1 MRLQLLS
8 IPILYLSCCVSGGWF
23 GRSSGSRASDTD
35 AFSLNPGYSLNTEN
49 ALGVAKQMIN
59 RVKEYPD
66 ALDSLAKLILAADTS
81 QANYVRNVQ
90 KHWSSLVASLNSQSM
105 PFPLLLKSVVDQ
117 SPLPDDLKFLLQSK
131 ILQQL
136 SSLVDLLSQRD
147 ASSGD
152 GELSLFTST
161 SIEYAVAQI
170 NVHLKLIKLGFFQ
183 SVIDGFIDRLLETIV
198 ADSQAKEF
206 KFADKELIANTVKN
220 YALAV
225 KKLTIAYV
233 DNGPVVIKR
242 RMIAQLLTAG
252 IHQETVEGMVAH
264 MLVGTGVMLQK
275 ALQVF
280 LGFAEQSHPS
290 IEEVS
295 KIMRSKVP
303 IFNEDLLPEV
313 FSRVFVEGDPL
324 KSGFVEFG
332 DEPISQGTVGIVY
345 KAKLGESAA
354 ELYGFDEV
362 AVKLRRSDAKE
373 LVQAEFSAIEGQLS
387 NIHPFLAKVILSLKE
402 SVEEEFDF
410 DLEAANLRQGYKVFE
425 NRRKNI
431 RVTRL
436 WGVLPV
442 RKPWLKQQPAEAIIT
457 QWAPG
462 VVLDKEYSAAQR
474 ELVSS
479 SVEPV
484 DKYCSLRLQ
493 LTSLGFTSFQSS
505 LGGSGFYHAD
515 LHLSNMK
522 YDQET
527 GTLWLLDFGNAGYL
541 RLSDRATQLSASMS
555 MLRLNGDG
563 MFNTLKEYAIENNA
577 YEEASPSTWKAFRK
591 SLNEQSKESKANIAE
606 LKLEQQRIEKLLKSA
621 RLQVSSGSSQTGTS
635 ADEDTVEQYVN
646 QLQDIK
652 LKILQAKSAFSS
664 AVMSQAVSLLIP
676 IPMWFINY
684 SRGVALMISTIMN
697 AQVFAQAAKCPS
709 VDYTLTGVATFV
721 KTYAGLGGR
730 VFGHSIW
737 KSITWPFRQ
746 VRNWLRNRRNKYGHA
761 NRLGPEFQQY
771 E

>member
-1 MRLQLLS
+1 MRLLLLS
-8 IPILYLSCCVSGGWF
+8 IPLLYLSCCVSGGWF
-23 GRSSGSRASDTD
+23 GRSSSRAPDTD
-35 AFSLNPGYSLNTEN
+35 AFSLNPRYALNTEN
-49 ALGVAKQMIN
+49 ALGVAKQMIS

-66 ALDSLAKLILAADTS
+66 ALDALAKLILAADTS
-81 QANYVRNVQ
+81 QPNYVRNVQ
-90 KHWSSLVASLNSQSM
+90 KHWNSFVASLNTQYL
-105 PFPLLLKSVVDQ
+105 PFPLLLKSVIDQ
-117 SPLPDDLKFLLQSK
+117 SPLPDSLKYLLQSNV
-131 ILQQL
+131 LETL
-136 SSLVDLLSQRD
+136 SSLVDSLNRGDTSN
-147 ASSGD
+147 GD
-152 GELSLFTST
+152 GEMSLFTST
-161 SIEYAVAQI
+161 GIEYAVAQI
-170 NVHLKLIKLGFFQ
+170 NVHLNLIKLGFFQ
-183 SVIDGFIDRLLETIV
+183 DMIDGFIDRLQETII
-198 ADSQAKEF
+198 ADGEAK
-206 KFADKELIANTVKN
+206 KFRTEDKELISNTVKD

-225 KKLTIAYV
+225 KKMTIAYV

-252 IHQETVEGMVAH
+252 IHQKTVEGMVAH
-264 MLVGTGVMLQK
+264 MLVGTGVMMQK

-280 LGFAEQSHPS
+280 LGFAEQVHPS

-313 FSRVFVEGDPL
+313 FSRVFVDGDPL

-354 ELYGFDEV
+354 QLYGFDEV

-373 LVQAEFSAIEGQLS
+373 LVQAEFSAIENQLS
-387 NIHPFLAKVILSLKE
+387 NIHPFLAKVILSIKE

-442 RKPWLKQQPAEAIIT
+442 RKPWLKQQPAEAIVT

-462 VVLDKEYSAAQR
+462 VVLDKEYSVAQR
-474 ELVSS
+474 EWLSS
-479 SVEPV
+479 SVKTV

-505 LGGSGFYHAD
+505 IGGSGFYHAD

-522 YDQET
+522 YDYET
-527 GTLWLLDFGNAGYL
+527 GTLWLLDFGNAGHL

-555 MLRLNGDG
+555 MFRLNGEG
-563 MFNTLKEYAIENNA
+563 VYNTLKDYAIENNA
-577 YEEASPSTWKAFRK
+577 YQEASPSTWKAFRK
-591 SLNEQSKESKANIAE
+591 SLNEQSKQSKADIAK
-606 LKLEQQRIEKLLKSA
+606 LKLEQQRVEKLLKSA
-621 RLQVSSGSSQTGTS
+621 RLQTNGGSNQDVGNVQGY
-635 ADEDTVEQYVN
+635 EEQ
-646 QLQDIK
+646 LRDIK
-652 LKILQAKSAFSS
+652 LKILQARSAFSS
-664 AVMSQAVSLLIP
+664 VVMSQAVSLLIP
-676 IPMWFINY
+676 IPMWFVNFA
-684 SRGVALMISTIMN
+684 RGAALMISTVMN

-709 VDYTLTGVATFV
+709 VDYMLPFVATAV